1 MQKYFKFRG
10 KYKMKLLIF
19 IIGFILGGMACIVCM
34 CMVQINRL
42 SEEELR
48 KAETENEKKYNQAD
62 TI

>member
-1 MQKYFKFRG
+1 
-10 KYKMKLLIF
+10 MKILLF
-19 IIGFILGGMACIVCM
+19 SIGFILGGAAGIVCM
-34 CMVQINRL
+34 CLVQINRL